1 MAKPENLLYAETHEW
16 ASLEGPSGSRTA
28 TVGIT
33 AYAVELLTDLVF
45 MQLPEVGTK
54 VTEGAEFGVVE
65 SVKAVSPL
73 YSPVDG
79 EIVEVNGE
87 LPNRLET
94 LNSDPFGEG
103 WMIKVKVSAEP
114 KKLMDFASYQKQIAE
129 GH

>member
-1 MAKPENLLYAETHEW
+1 MKPENLQYAETHEW
-16 ASLEGPSGSRTA
+16 VSLEGSGANRVA

-33 AYAVELLTDLVF
+33 AFAVELLTDLVF

-54 VTEGAEFGVVE
+54 VTAGKEFGEVE
-65 SVKAVSPL
+65 SVKAVSPI

-79 EIVEVNGE
+79 EIIEVNKD

-94 LNSDPFGEG
+94 LSSDPFGEG
-103 WMIKVKVSAEP
+103 WMIKVKVSADP
-114 KKLMDFASYQKQIAE
+114 SKLMDYSSYQKQIAD